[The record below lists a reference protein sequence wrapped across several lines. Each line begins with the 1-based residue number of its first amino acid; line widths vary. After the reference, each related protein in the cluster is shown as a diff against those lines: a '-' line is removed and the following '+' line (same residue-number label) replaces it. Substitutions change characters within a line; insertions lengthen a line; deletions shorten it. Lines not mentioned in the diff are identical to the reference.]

1 MMLLFLVVI
10 AVTVAR
16 QGATLLKKKMFSFF
30 CWERYNLLFLTERMY
45 QAVSGIGN
53 SSFRIGC

>member
-1 MMLLFLVVI
+1 MLFFLVVI

-16 QGATLLKKKMFSFF
+16 QGATLLLKVVFVF
-30 CWERYNLLFLTERMY
+30 CREQYNVPFLTERMY

-53 SSFRIGC
+53 SCFRIGC

>member
-1 MMLLFLVVI
+1 MLLFLVVI

-16 QGATLLKKKMFSFF
+16 QGATLLLKVVFVF
-30 CWERYNLLFLTERMY
+30 CRERYNVPFLTERMY

-53 SSFRIGC
+53 SCFRIGR

>member
-1 MMLLFLVVI
+1 MLSFLVVI

-16 QGATLLKKKMFSFF
+16 QGATLLLKVVFVF
-30 CWERYNLLFLTERMY
+30 CRERYNVPFLTERMY

-53 SSFRIGC
+53 SCFRIGR